1 MIIIE
6 LEIFSDKGRDFLHQQ
21 TYTRFVKQLV
31 INYILGS
38 SIAVLGVGGILIFS
52 TLNLSLSEINI
63 MISILLTS
71 AFIMVLCEL
80 IAFHKQLQPIKIIL
94 TKTDHTYADYQKA
107 FLHIQRFPILTVKR
121 IIGPHLLGL
130 SVPAITLAIICIQ
143 TGLLNMPFRYVVL
156 ASLGAVLIAGMHA
169 FIEYFLTVRAIRP
182 VLNCLQEATQNIYHL
197 ALSIHGD
204 IIVSLRTK
212 FLVSALFIG
221 IFPVLLFSLA
231 TEVRFETLTLEVD
244 FWNWG
249 ILILFIAAVFSSFGA
264 FLLFKDIL
272 QPITQLLKG
281 MQDVENNH
289 LAPAKELY
297 SDEFSQVIQ
306 GFNSMVQGLEERNET
321 NRLLMESFYQT
332 LSTTLDARD
341 PYTAGH
347 SLRVSRYSVLIGQ
360 NAGLPPQQLE
370 LLKNAALLH
379 DIGKIGVKDEI
390 LLKDGKLSDMEFEEI
405 KRHPLLGATILSQVQ
420 PKQAMAPLIPG
431 VRNHH
436 ERFDGFG
443 YPDKLNGHDIPLF
456 GRIIAVADAF
466 DAMTSDRPYRNGMK
480 KEKALSILES
490 GRGTQWDP
498 EFVDIFI
505 MLMEKEQEHALTS
518 A

>member
-1 MIIIE
+1 MHP
-6 LEIFSDKGRDFLHQQ
+6 S

-52 TLNLSLSEINI
+52 TLNLSHSEINI

-80 IAFHKQLQPIKIIL
+80 FAFHKQLQPIKFIL
-94 TKTDHTYADYQKA
+94 TKTDQTYADYQKA
-107 FLHIQRFPILTVKR
+107 FLHIQRFPMLTVKR

-130 SVPAITLAIICIQ
+130 SVPAITFAIICIQ
-143 TGLLNMPFRYVVL
+143 TGLLNMPFRYVLL

-182 VLNCLQEATQNIYHL
+182 VLDCLQEATQNIYHL
-197 ALSIHGD
+197 ALSLHGD

-289 LAPAKELY
+289 LAFAKELY

-332 LSTTLDARD
+332 LSTALDARD

-360 NAGLPPQQLE
+360 KAGLPPQQLE

-420 PKQAMAPLIPG
+420 PKEAMAPLIPG

-436 ERFDGFG
+436 ERFDGYG
-443 YPDKLNGHDIPLF
+443 YPDKLIGHNIPLF

-466 DAMTSDRPYRNGMK
+466 DAMTSDRPYRKGMK
-480 KEKALSILES
+480 MEKALSILES
-490 GRGTQWDP
+490 GKGTQWDP

-505 MLMEKEQEHALTS
+505 KLMEKDQKHALTS

>member
-1 MIIIE
+1 MHE
-6 LEIFSDKGRDFLHQQ
+6 Q
-21 TYTRFVKQLV
+21 TYSRFVKQLV

-52 TLNLSLSEINI
+52 TLNLSLSEINV

-71 AFIMVLCEL
+71 AIIMVLCE
-80 IAFHKQLQPIKIIL
+80 IYAFHKQLQPIKAIL
-94 TKTDHTYADYQKA
+94 TKTENTYADYQKA
-107 FLHIQRFPILTVKR
+107 FLHIQRFPVLTVKR

-130 SVPAITLAIICIQ
+130 SVPAIILAIICIRL
-143 TGLLNMPFRYVVL
+143 GLLNMPFRYVFL
-156 ASLGAVLIAGMHA
+156 ASLGALLIAGMHA
-169 FIEYFLTVRAIRP
+169 FIEYFLTVKAIRP
-182 VLNCLQEATQNIYHL
+182 VLDCLQEAAQNIYRL
-197 ALSIHGD
+197 SLSIHGD

-231 TEVRFETLTLEVD
+231 TEVRFETISLEVD

-249 ILILFIAAVFSSFGA
+249 VLILFIAAAFSSFGA
-264 FLLFKDIL
+264 FLLFKDII

-281 MQDVENNH
+281 MHNVENNK
-289 LAPAKELY
+289 LSPAKELY

-360 NAGLPPQQLE
+360 KAGLPPHQLE
-370 LLKNAALLH
+370 LLKNSALLH
-379 DIGKIGVKDEI
+379 DIGKIGVKDEV
-390 LLKDGKLSDMEFEEI
+390 LLKDGKLSELEFEEI
-405 KRHPLLGATILSQVQ
+405 KRHPMLGATILDQVQ
-420 PKQAMAPLIPG
+420 PKEAMSPLIPG

-436 ERFDGFG
+436 ERFDGKG
-443 YPDKLNGHDIPLF
+443 YPDRLIGHEIPLF
-456 GRIIAVADAF
+456 GRIIAVADAY
-466 DAMTSDRPYRNGMK
+466 DAMTSDRPYRLGMK
-480 KEKALSILES
+480 TEKALAILQS
-490 GRGTQWDP
+490 GSGTQWDP
-498 EFVDIFI
+498 EYVDIFI
-505 MLMEKEQEHALTS
+505 SLMEKNTEHSLAS
-518 A
+518 AQ

>member
-1 MIIIE
+1 M
-6 LEIFSDKGRDFLHQQ
+6 LQQ

-31 INYILGS
+31 INYIFGS

-52 TLNLSLSEINI
+52 TLNLSLVEINV
-63 MISILLTS
+63 MIGILLTS
-71 AFIMVLCEL
+71 AFIMVLCE
-80 IAFHKQLQPIKIIL
+80 FYSFYKQLQPIKITL
-94 TKTDHTYADYQKA
+94 TNTANTYADYQRA

-143 TGLLNMPFRYVVL
+143 LELLNMPIRYVFL

-169 FIEYFLTVRAIRP
+169 FIEYFLTVKAIRP
-182 VLNCLQEATQNIYHL
+182 ILDCLQETTQDIYQVS
-197 ALSIHGD
+197 LSIHDD

-212 FLVSALFIG
+212 FLVGALFIG

-231 TEVRFETLTLEVD
+231 TEVRFETLSLEVD

-249 ILILFIAAVFSSFGA
+249 VMILLIAAAFSSFGA

-272 QPITQLLKG
+272 QPINQLLKG
-281 MQDVENNH
+281 MQNVENNN
-289 LAPAKELY
+289 LTPAKELY
-297 SDEFSQVIQ
+297 SDEFSKVIQ
-306 GFNSMVQGLEERNET
+306 GFNSMVKGLEERNET
-321 NRLLMESFYQT
+321 NRQLMESFYQT

-347 SLRVSRYSVLIGQ
+347 SLRVSNYSVLIGQ
-360 NAGLPPQQLE
+360 AAGMPPKQVE
-370 LLKNAALLH
+370 FLKNAALLH
-379 DIGKIGVKDEI
+379 DIGKIGVKDEV
-390 LLKDGKLSDMEFEEI
+390 LLKDGKLSDFEYEEI
-405 KRHPLLGATILSQVQ
+405 KRHPVLGATILNQVQ
-420 PKQAMAPLIPG
+420 PKEAMSPLIPG

-436 ERFDGFG
+436 ERFDGQG
-443 YPDKLNGHDIPLF
+443 YPDRLVAHEIPLF
-456 GRIIAVADAF
+456 GRIIAVADAY
-466 DAMTSDRPYRNGMK
+466 DAMTSDRPYRMGMK
-480 KEKALSILES
+480 QGKALAILES

-505 MLMEKEQEHALTS
+505 TLMKDETESALTS
-518 A
+518 AQ

>member
-1 MIIIE
+1 ME
-6 LEIFSDKGRDFLHQQ
+6 LEIFSDKGRDFLLQQ

-52 TLNLSLSEINI
+52 TLNLSLVEINV
-63 MISILLTS
+63 MIGILLTS
-71 AFIMVLCEL
+71 AFIMVLCEFY
-80 IAFHKQLQPIKIIL
+80 AFYKQLQPIKITL
-94 TKTDHTYADYQKA
+94 TNTTNTYADYQRT

-130 SVPAITLAIICIQ
+130 SVPAITLAIICIHLE
-143 TGLLNMPFRYVVL
+143 LLNMPIRYVFL

-169 FIEYFLTVRAIRP
+169 FVEYFLTVKAIRP
-182 VLNCLQEATQNIYHL
+182 VLDGLQETTQEIYQVS
-197 ALSIHGD
+197 LSIHGD

-212 FLVSALFIG
+212 FLVGALFIG

-231 TEVRFETLTLEVD
+231 TEVRFETLSLEVD

-249 ILILFIAAVFSSFGA
+249 VMILLIAAAFSSFGA
-264 FLLFKDIL
+264 FLLFKDII

-281 MQDVENNH
+281 MQNVENNN
-289 LAPAKELY
+289 LTPAKELY

-306 GFNSMVQGLEERNET
+306 GFNSMVKGLEERNET
-321 NRLLMESFYQT
+321 NRQLMESFYQT

-347 SLRVSRYSVLIGQ
+347 SLRVSNYSVLIGQ
-360 NAGLPPQQLE
+360 AAGLPPKQVE

-379 DIGKIGVKDEI
+379 DIGKIGVKDEV
-390 LLKDGKLSDMEFEEI
+390 LLKDGKLSDFEYEQI
-405 KRHPLLGATILSQVQ
+405 KRHPVLGATILNQVQ
-420 PKQAMAPLIPG
+420 PKEAMSPLIPG

-436 ERFDGFG
+436 ERFDGQG
-443 YPDKLNGHDIPLF
+443 YPDRLVAHDIPLF
-456 GRIIAVADAF
+456 GRIIAVADAY
-466 DAMTSDRPYRNGMK
+466 DAMTSDRPYRMGMK
-480 KEKALSILES
+480 QGKALDILES

-505 MLMEKEQEHALTS
+505 TLMKDQTEFALTS
-518 A
+518 AQ

>member
-1 MIIIE
+1 
-6 LEIFSDKGRDFLHQQ
+6 
-21 TYTRFVKQLV
+21 
-31 INYILGS
+31 
-38 SIAVLGVGGILIFS
+38 
-52 TLNLSLSEINI
+52 

-80 IAFHKQLQPIKIIL
+80 FAFHKQLQPIKIIL

-130 SVPAITLAIICIQ
+130 SVPAITLAIICIRI
-143 TGLLNMPFRYVVL
+143 GLLNMPFRYVLL

-182 VLNCLQEATQNIYHL
+182 VLDCLQEATQNIYHHS
-197 ALSIHGD
+197 LSIHGD

-272 QPITQLLKG
+272 QPITELLKG

-360 NAGLPPQQLE
+360 KAGLPPQQLE

-420 PKQAMAPLIPG
+420 PKEAMAPLIPG

-436 ERFDGFG
+436 ERFDGYG
-443 YPDKLNGHDIPLF
+443 YPDMLIGHDIPLF

-466 DAMTSDRPYRNGMK
+466 DAMTSDRPYRKGMK

-505 MLMEKEQEHALTS
+505 TLMEKEQEHALTS